1 MNHNVYHIE
10 KQTFHFG
17 GYWLLTGTL
26 FSFIFRPPS
35 LRCRTPIM
43 LFQKDWSRIL
53 PPFSLS
59 GLFSVFSDSA
69 AISVMSFFSSQK
81 TEWFHPVLPDIW
93 HFRSGDRII
102 IRSKH
107 GSFLKNSECC
117 FWHWSQCFI
126 FPFLDTGCLFPCGSA
141 HFGTDSHLLLFVFA
155 AILIF
160 AGYLFHDLY
169 CLKHHH

>member
-1 MNHNVYHIE
+1 MQNAYHALSKGLIPDPA
-10 KQTFHFG
+10 TFLPV
-17 GYWLLTGTL
+17 W
-26 FSFIFRPPS
+26 FI
-35 LRCRTPIM
+35 
-43 LFQKDWSRIL
+43 
-53 PPFSLS
+53 
-59 GLFSVFSDSA
+59 SVFSDSA

-117 FWHWSQCFI
+117 FWHWSHVSY

-141 HFGTDSHLLLFVFA
+141 HFRNWFSPAAFCFLQRFWFLPDICSTIFTAWNIIIKNTDGRVYASHPYRSTFSGFSTS
-155 AILIF
+155 
-160 AGYLFHDLY
+160 YLVY
-169 CLKHHH
+169 TK